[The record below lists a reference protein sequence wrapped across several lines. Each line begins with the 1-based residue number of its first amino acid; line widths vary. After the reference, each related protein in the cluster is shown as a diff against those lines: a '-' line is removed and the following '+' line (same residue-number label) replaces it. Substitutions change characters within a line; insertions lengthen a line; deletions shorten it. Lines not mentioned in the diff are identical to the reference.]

1 VAGVEALVRWRHPQQ
16 GLIPPDRFIP
26 LAEQTGLIRPLT
38 RWVLNSAVRQTRSW
52 HDEGLMLSVAV
63 NLSAHDLQDT
73 ELPLRVGELLKRW
86 NVGAE
91 WLKLELTE
99 SALMADPSRALQVL
113 TELCELGVR
122 IAIDDFGTGY
132 SSLGYLKRLPAHEI
146 KIDRSFVA
154 DMAAEERDQAI
165 VRSTIDLGH
174 NLGLAAVAEGVEDQ
188 ETLEMLSRLGC
199 DLAQGFYLSR
209 PLPAANIAE
218 WCKRRLDPPEL
229 LAA

>member
-1 VAGVEALVRWRHPQQ
+1 
-16 GLIPPDRFIP
+16 
-26 LAEQTGLIRPLT
+26 
-38 RWVLNSAVRQTRSW
+38 
-52 HDEGLMLSVAV
+52 MLSVAV

>member
-1 VAGVEALVRWRHPQQ
+1 
-16 GLIPPDRFIP
+16 
-26 LAEQTGLIRPLT
+26 
-38 RWVLNSAVRQTRSW
+38 VLNAALRQARAW
-52 HDEGLMLSVAV
+52 QDEGLMLSVAV
-63 NLSAHDLQDT
+63 NLSAHDLQDV
-73 ELPLRVGELLKRW
+73 ELPRRVAGLLERW
-86 NVGAE
+86 DVGAQ

-99 SALMADPSRALQVL
+99 SALMSDPAQALSVL

-154 DMAAEERDQAI
+154 DMAGQERDRAI

-188 ETLEMLSRLGC
+188 RTLDLLGGLGC
-199 DLAQGFYLSR
+199 DLAQGFFLSR
-209 PLPAANIAE
+209 PLSAAMVAE
-218 WCKRRLDPPEL
+218 WCRRRAT
-229 LAA
+229 AADSCAA